1 MPGLTRRL
9 FLLFAGA
16 LASGAIATQ
25 PAASAQAVERLLR
38 EMSGAPVLPYSTRDF
53 GRDKYAAGRSVRVPE
68 PGADALLARVRAK
81 LPPGWVAWIG
91 VTHDLADKPA
101 AAGVVEL
108 AAAPGRDQFDILRAA
123 ATDGTNYD
131 LQTPDIVKELQ
142 AWDREFGID
151 IRRAESDT
159 VQLRL
164 KKLPKDVKAFAQRV
178 YKFCPDIVEQGVGS
192 VEELEKAIARDKMV
206 YLWWD

>member
-1 MPGLTRRL
+1 MTNLRRRG
-9 FLLFAGA
+9 FILFAAA
-16 LASGAIATQ
+16 LAAGSVAAQ
-25 PAASAQAVERLLR
+25 PAASPQAVERLLH
-38 EMSGAPVLPYSTRDF
+38 ETSGAQVLPYSTRDF
-53 GRDKYAAGRSVRVPE
+53 GRDKYAAGRSVRVLE
-68 PGADALLARVRAK
+68 AGADALLSRVRAK
-81 LPPGWVAWIG
+81 LPAGWVAWIG

-123 ATDGTNYD
+123 ATDGANYD
-131 LQTPDIVKELQ
+131 LQTEDIVKELQ

-164 KKLPKDVKAFAQRV
+164 KKLPKNVKAFAQRV

-192 VEELEKAIARDKMV
+192 VEELEKAIVKDKMV